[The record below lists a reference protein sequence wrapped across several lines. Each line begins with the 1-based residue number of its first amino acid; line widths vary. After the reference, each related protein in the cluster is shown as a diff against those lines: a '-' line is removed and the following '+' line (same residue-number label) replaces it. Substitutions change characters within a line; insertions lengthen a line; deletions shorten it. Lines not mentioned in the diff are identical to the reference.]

1 MILYFKKLTQIDM
14 KPLLIQLFILFSFS
28 FLTSCTK
35 NNGQV
40 INSDIKQVIN
50 INTGDILKVN
60 LGNFGDEEGASIFK
74 NPVHAKISKTYRQ
87 VNSSSIIYEY
97 SPVDKFVGND
107 TVTLLFN
114 RGSDGAH
121 PGVLD
126 TTKICIVVN

>member
-1 MILYFKKLTQIDM
+1 MILDFKKRTQRDM
-14 KPLLIQLFILFSFS
+14 KSLLVQLFILISFS

-35 NNGQV
+35 DNGQV

-50 INTGDILKVN
+50 INPGDILKVN

-87 VNSSSIIYEY
+87 FNSSSIIYEY

-107 TVTLLFN
+107 TVTLLLN
-114 RGSDGAH
+114 RGSDGASI
-121 PGVLD
+121 GVID
-126 TTKICIVVN
+126 TIKICIAVN